1 MEKSLKILLLED
13 SLDDAILIEREIEKA
28 GIVFTSLVVNKRI
41 EFENALKEF
50 KPDVILSDHS
60 LPQFNSIEAFKI
72 FKEHQKDSDLLVP
85 FILVTGHVS
94 EEFAVQSL
102 KSGVDDYILKD
113 RLKRLP
119 VSIKHVLEKCR
130 LERERLNYL
139 AQIIAKEALMNEAE
153 QLAHFGS
160 WQADMTTGKTI
171 WSDESYFMYGYEP
184 GEVQPN
190 YELFLSAI
198 HPDDFQ
204 RVKEAQD
211 HAVQHLDSIENEFRI
226 IDYKGK
232 LKHLGCRLEIY
243 RDAAGRPIRLVGFNL
258 DITDRKQAQIALQKS
273 EQEYKSLFD
282 QNPDAVFSLDLQ
294 GRFTNVNKGLADLTG
309 LSASEMRGMD
319 FLDFVHPDDL
329 QGARKIVVNDM
340 IIGVHGVAKDITEKK
355 EWENLI
361 DQAYRLASIGGW
373 EMYLSEQKIKWTS
386 VTRELHEVGPGYE
399 PDLETAIQFYKEGNS
414 RETIRKAIEDAIN
427 SGKAWDLELQI
438 ITAKGNERWARV
450 MGEAEMK
457 NGRCVRLYGTLQDI
471 HERKKAEETVRES
484 YEEKISILE
493 SIGDAF
499 FAVDRKGTVT
509 YWNNI
514 AENVMGMAREKIL
527 GKNLWEVYGDAVSL
541 KFHTEY
547 EKAMKGNVAVHFEE
561 FYPPLNLW
569 LEVSIYPSASGL
581 SIYFRDITGQ
591 KKTIREITNQNET
604 LMEIAWIQSHEVR
617 APLARMMGLINLI
630 NDRLERE
637 TELPEL
643 LARIQSSA
651 VELDGIIKKIV
662 RKTEAMEKK

>member
-1 MEKSLKILLLED
+1 
-13 SLDDAILIEREIEKA
+13 
-28 GIVFTSLVVNKRI
+28 
-41 EFENALKEF
+41 
-50 KPDVILSDHS
+50 
-60 LPQFNSIEAFKI
+60 
-72 FKEHQKDSDLLVP
+72 
-85 FILVTGHVS
+85 
-94 EEFAVQSL
+94 
-102 KSGVDDYILKD
+102 
-113 RLKRLP
+113 
-119 VSIKHVLEKCR
+119 
-130 LERERLNYL
+130 
-139 AQIIAKEALMNEAE
+139 
-153 QLAHFGS
+153 
-160 WQADMTTGKTI
+160 
-171 WSDESYFMYGYEP
+171 
-184 GEVQPN
+184 
-190 YELFLSAI
+190 
-198 HPDDFQ
+198 
-204 RVKEAQD
+204 
-211 HAVQHLDSIENEFRI
+211 
-226 IDYKGK
+226 
-232 LKHLGCRLEIY
+232 
-243 RDAAGRPIRLVGFNL
+243 
-258 DITDRKQAQIALQKS
+258 
-273 EQEYKSLFD
+273 
-282 QNPDAVFSLDLQ
+282 
-294 GRFTNVNKGLADLTG
+294 
-309 LSASEMRGMD
+309 
-319 FLDFVHPDDL
+319 
-329 QGARKIVVNDM
+329 
-340 IIGVHGVAKDITEKK
+340 
-355 EWENLI
+355 
-361 DQAYRLASIGGW
+361 
-373 EMYLSEQKIKWTS
+373 
-386 VTRELHEVGPGYE
+386 
-399 PDLETAIQFYKEGNS
+399 
-414 RETIRKAIEDAIN
+414 DAIN